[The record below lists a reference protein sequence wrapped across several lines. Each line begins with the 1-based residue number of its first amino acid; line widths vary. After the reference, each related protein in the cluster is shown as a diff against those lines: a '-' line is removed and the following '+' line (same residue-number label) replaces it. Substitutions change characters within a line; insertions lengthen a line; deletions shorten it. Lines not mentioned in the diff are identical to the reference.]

1 MRPAIATK
9 VRDAAPSRM
18 TIASIVRTA
27 ALLLA
32 MAWSAGSWAG
42 ADDLLARSRAFYA
55 SLHSYSDTGTV
66 VVEFGNAPTPSREQ
80 HAFRTWYR
88 APRLFR
94 FEFTKANQADRYE
107 VWSDEQAFRTWWK
120 ATGGTSTYPK
130 GQGASAFTTGSVTTY
145 GALTSI
151 APWLFS
157 QAGLSGTLTEL
168 GEASEAGTEVIAG
181 RSCHKIV
188 GVARSVY
195 GATGRTT
202 NVRRTTVWIDAE
214 TLLVRRI
221 VEDASEGRIVNRKTT
236 SFEPVANP
244 ALEDAVFRFAPP
256 GH

>member
-1 MRPAIATK
+1 MGPAIATTAT
-9 VRDAAPSRM
+9 DTAPSRT
-18 TIASIVRTA
+18 TIASLARTA

-32 MAWSAGSWAG
+32 IAWSAGASAG
-42 ADDLLARSRAFYA
+42 AADVLARSRAVYA
-55 SLHSYSDTGTV
+55 GLHAYSDTGTV

-94 FEFTKANQADRYE
+94 FDFTKANQADRYE
-107 VWSDEQAFRTWWK
+107 VWSDEQVFRTWWK

-145 GALTSI
+145 GALTAI

-157 QAGLSGTLTEL
+157 QAGLTGTLTEL
-168 GEASEAGTEVIAG
+168 GDAADGGTEVVAG
-181 RSCHKIV
+181 HPCHKIV

-202 NVRRTTVWIDAE
+202 NVRNTTVWIDAK

-221 VEDASEGRIVNRKTT
+221 LEDASEGRIVSRKTI
-236 SFEPVANP
+236 SFEPVADP
-244 ALEDAVFRFAPP
+244 PLEDVAFRFVPP
-256 GH
+256 AR